1 MRLVRLALADLFSER
16 VHLVCTIAMIVGVV
30 VPLGILLGVKT
41 GVFAALMD
49 NLRADREILRVAIP
63 YNTVSFTAA
72 DAEEVR
78 GWPETA
84 FVAVSSRSVA
94 LKLNVKKVGGN
105 RIREA
110 NLIPTGPGDPVL
122 PPGVVPQGMTVA
134 VAGPLADILDIAPGD
149 RLLGALGRGSPVTDR
164 LALDFTVA
172 QVLPRAALGQEALL
186 VDPQVIDRIEAFIDG
201 YALPDWGVEAGRPL
215 AGRVERYESL
225 RVYARDLE
233 DVAPLEARI
242 RQRFEVITGSQAAR
256 VAGLL
261 ALGRN
266 LDLALSLVA
275 SAALGGLF
283 AALLSSFWAMVQ
295 RKRLML
301 ATLGLVGVTPAGL
314 ALVPVVQAAAAAL
327 MGALAS
333 LLLLGAFA
341 QAAQWLFAGALPAG
355 ASVIRLAPLTLLGIV
370 VGTVTLAVLAAFL
383 AARSAAR
390 LDPAITIREGQA

>member
-16 VHLVCTIAMIVGVV
+16 VHLACSIAMIVGVV

-63 YNTVSFTAA
+63 FDTVSFTAE

-78 GWPETA
+78 GWPETG
-84 FVAVSSRSVA
+84 FVAVSSRSIA
-94 LKLNVKKVGGN
+94 LNLNVKKIGGD
-105 RIREA
+105 RIREV
-110 NLIPTGPGDPVL
+110 NLIPTGEGDPVL
-122 PPGVVPQGMTVA
+122 PPDVVPLGLSVA
-134 VAGPLADILDIAPGD
+134 VSGPLAGLLNLEPGD
-149 RLLGALGRGSPVTDR
+149 RLLGALARGNPVTDR
-164 LALDFTVA
+164 LVLEFPVIE
-172 QVLPRAALGQEALL
+172 VLPRAALGEEALL
-186 VDPQVIDRIEAFIDG
+186 VDPQVLDRIEAFIDG
-201 YALPDWGVEAGRPL
+201 YALPDWGVEAGRPM

-233 DVAPLEARI
+233 AVAQLEARI
-242 RQRFEVITGSQAAR
+242 RQRFDVVTRSQAAR
-256 VAGLL
+256 VESLL

-266 LDLALSLVA
+266 LNLALSLVA

-283 AALLSSFWAMVQ
+283 AALLSTFWAAVQ

-301 ATLGLVGVTPAGL
+301 ATLGLVGVTPGGL
-314 ALVPVVQAAAAAL
+314 ALVPVVQAAATAL

-333 LLLLGAFA
+333 MALLGVFA
-341 QAAQWLFAGALPAG
+341 LAAQWLFADALPEG
-355 ASVIRLAPLTLLGIV
+355 ASVIRLEPFTLLGIV
-370 VGTVTLAVLAAFL
+370 VGTVALAVVAAFL